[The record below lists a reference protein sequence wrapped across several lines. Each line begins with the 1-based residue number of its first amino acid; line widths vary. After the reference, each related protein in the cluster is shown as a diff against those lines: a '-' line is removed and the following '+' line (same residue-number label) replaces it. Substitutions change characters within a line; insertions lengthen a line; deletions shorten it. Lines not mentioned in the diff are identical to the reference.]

1 MRCLYFYLIGF
12 LLLLFV
18 SCECQQTKEASSICH
33 FVEEYRNMY
42 YNELSPTDSM
52 FFAALIEEN
61 DGVSS
66 LFLIGTKDVIPSF
79 VQRPPLPVSIGE
91 FCELIDPIDS
101 VESSGIPKDISVNSD
116 STTNLTDLE
125 YFSHGNNWIFVYSLC
140 NCNKCL
146 SILKGISLNDS
157 KNLDETLKK
166 HLDFEGCINP
176 KEWFFS
182 YDENAHLQL
191 YKVR

>member
-79 VQRPPLPVSIGE
+79 VQRPPLPDSIGE

-116 STTNLTDLE
+116 STTNLTVGITVNGVASADKTLSDLN
-125 YFSHGNNWIFVYSLC
+125 FSPLTTEEIEE
-140 NCNKCL
+140 
-146 SILKGISLNDS
+146 IL
-157 KNLDETLKK
+157 
-166 HLDFEGCINP
+166 
-176 KEWFFS
+176 
-182 YDENAHLQL
+182 
-191 YKVR
+191 V